1 MEIVLSTYVAQQ
13 ERGKKG
19 IIYQQH
25 SKREGDELP
34 VVDSLERLCV
44 GRKSGLPH
52 FASVR
57 GDRADEGRDGM
68 GWGRGEDRERGRIKE
83 NSEFTKIFDW
93 AISLG
98 AVIFDWVIWLCSPS
112 NNKM

>member
-1 MEIVLSTYVAQQ
+1 
-13 ERGKKG
+13 
-19 IIYQQH
+19 
-25 SKREGDELP
+25 
-34 VVDSLERLCV
+34 
-44 GRKSGLPH
+44 
-52 FASVR
+52 
-57 GDRADEGRDGM
+57 M